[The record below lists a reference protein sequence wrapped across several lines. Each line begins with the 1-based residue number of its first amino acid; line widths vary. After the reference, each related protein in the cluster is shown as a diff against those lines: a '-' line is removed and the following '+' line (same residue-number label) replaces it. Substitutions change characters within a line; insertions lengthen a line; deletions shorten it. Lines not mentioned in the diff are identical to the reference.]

1 MKYFRL
7 SVEGNIEHIGEFD
20 SLSEADEDCDA
31 AVWILDEPT
40 AQHWLEQLSE
50 LLTK

>member
-7 SVEGNIEHIGEFD
+7 SIEGNIEGIGEFD
-20 SLSEADEDCDA
+20 SFSEADEACDE

-40 AQHWLEQLSE
+40 AQHWFEQLAE
-50 LLTK
+50 LLAK